1 MGTAFPSSPSELILR
16 LGIFFSVSP
25 ISYPESSGFLVAPL
39 TKQPEDS
46 GYEIAVSLT
55 GGQELLFQHICYVLF
70 AVIFVLGVLNAVVFG
85 MDKETL
91 NRLNWVQMKVQ
102 RT

>member
-1 MGTAFPSSPSELILR
+1 MGTAFRSSPSEKPDTQARFCLLR
-16 LGIFFSVSP
+16 KLDWGTGI
-25 ISYPESSGFLVAPL
+25 
-39 TKQPEDS
+39 
-46 GYEIAVSLT
+46 T
-55 GGQELLFQHICYVLF
+55 GPTHFYVLF
-70 AVIFVLGVLNAVVFG
+70 AVIFVSGVLNAVVFG